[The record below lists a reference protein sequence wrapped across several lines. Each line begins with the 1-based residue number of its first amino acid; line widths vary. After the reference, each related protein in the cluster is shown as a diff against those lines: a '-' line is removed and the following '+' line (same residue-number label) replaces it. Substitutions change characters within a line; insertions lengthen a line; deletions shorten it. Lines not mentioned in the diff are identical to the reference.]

1 MDSSSTNKKRHRQD
15 DEEDDPAATTLNK
28 RKQNLTS
35 STSTTTNSLVL
46 QDVPTSEHY
55 QVSYMHRQTVTHSCT
70 SLRHGYVI
78 TGSTDGGK
86 I

>member
-1 MDSSSTNKKRHRQD
+1 MDSPSTSKKRHRRD
-15 DEEDDPAATTLNK
+15 DEEDDPTATLNK
-28 RKQNLTS
+28 KQNLMS

>member
-1 MDSSSTNKKRHRQD
+1 MDSSSTSKKRHRRD
-15 DEEDDPAATTLNK
+15 DIEEDDPTATLNK
-28 RKQNLTS
+28 KQNLM
-35 STSTTTNSLVL
+35 STSTTTNSLLL

>member
-1 MDSSSTNKKRHRQD
+1 MDSSSTSKKRHRQD

-28 RKQNLTS
+28 KQNLM

>member
-1 MDSSSTNKKRHRQD
+1 MDSSSTSKKRHRRD
-15 DEEDDPAATTLNK
+15 DIEEDDPATTLNK
-28 RKQNLTS
+28 KQNFMS

-46 QDVPTSEHY
+46 QDIPTSEHY

>member
-1 MDSSSTNKKRHRQD
+1 MDSSSTSKKRHRRD
-15 DEEDDPAATTLNK
+15 DIEEDDPAATLNK
-28 RKQNLTS
+28 KQNLM
-35 STSTTTNSLVL
+35 STSTTTNSLLL

>member
-1 MDSSSTNKKRHRQD
+1 MDSSSTSKKRHRRD

-28 RKQNLTS
+28 KQNLMS
-35 STSTTTNSLVL
+35 STSTTTNSLL

>member
-1 MDSSSTNKKRHRQD
+1 MDSSSTSKKRHRRD
-15 DEEDDPAATTLNK
+15 DIEEDDPAATLK
-28 RKQNLTS
+28 KKQNLM

>member
-1 MDSSSTNKKRHRQD
+1 MDSSSTSKKRHRRD
-15 DEEDDPAATTLNK
+15 DIEEDDPATTLNK
-28 RKQNLTS
+28 KQNLM

>member
-1 MDSSSTNKKRHRQD
+1 MDSSSTSKKRHRRD
-15 DEEDDPAATTLNK
+15 DIEEDDPAATLK
-28 RKQNLTS
+28 KKQNLM
-35 STSTTTNSLVL
+35 STSTTTNSLLL

>member
-1 MDSSSTNKKRHRQD
+1 MDSSSTSKKRHRQD
-15 DEEDDPAATTLNK
+15 DIEEDDPAATLK
-28 RKQNLTS
+28 KKQNLM

-86 I
+86 V